1 MRNILDAAPKFE
13 AKELYPHLRTILD
26 APDLETARLLL
37 NQTLEAYKRKAP
49 RAIKLL
55 EERFDDATAILAFPE
70 KYRRRLRTTNGLER
84 MNEEVR
90 RREIGIRIFPTREPS
105 IRLIGVLLMEV
116 DNKWALGKKY
126 LDMDEYLQWK
136 KDQEQNHR

>member
-1 MRNILDAAPKFE
+1 
-13 AKELYPHLRTILD
+13 
-26 APDLETARLLL
+26 
-37 NQTLEAYKRKAP
+37 
-49 RAIKLL
+49 
-55 EERFDDATAILAFPE
+55 
-70 KYRRRLRTTNGLER
+70 